1 MQKGG
6 RRGSCGL
13 SDLSESFMR
22 TVLSFRLIHAD
33 CPIVSEWTIG
43 LSARSRN
50 AQCLTRDDSRGLSER
65 SELIMW
71 TVLSFRLIHADC
83 PIISEWTIGL
93 SACSQ
98 MRTTLTYQTQARLL
112 ALCYVGAA
120 RFWTIG
126 ISAQH
131 VRIACAGESDN
142 AHNNTSTAP
151 A

>member
-22 TVLSFRLIHAD
+22 TVLSFRLSHAD

-43 LSARSRN
+43 LSARSGH
-50 AQCLTRDDSRGLSER
+50 AQCLTRCDSRGLPER
-65 SELIMW
+65 SDLFMRA
-71 TVLSFRLIHADC
+71 VLSFRLVHAGC

-98 MRTTLTYQTQARLL
+98 MRTTRAYQTQTRLL
-112 ALCYVGAA
+112 ALCYCGAA
-120 RFWTIG
+120 RFWTAG
-126 ISAQH
+126 TSA
-131 VRIACAGESDN
+131 
-142 AHNNTSTAP
+142 
-151 A
+151 